1 MALGPLGPGPNTLEK
16 RWLRL
21 VGVVPAGLP
30 AQGIPG
36 WHALRLSTPDAMT
49 WPSFPL
55 HRSTASFSSRLW

>member
-36 WHALRLSTPDAMT
+36 WARTSAQHSGCHDLAQ
-49 WPSFPL
+49 PSFTQK
-55 HRSTASFSSRLW
+55 HRIIF